1 MLSYLIRRILYA
13 IPMLLLVSFFSFI
26 VINLPPGDYLTTV
39 QQQLQSQAGM
49 SRDQAVAMAERM
61 RARYGLD
68 QPFVL
73 QYANWI
79 GGIVTRGDF
88 GYSFQHNRPV
98 SEVIWVRLGWT
109 LLIAGLCH
117 AVSVIIGV
125 LIGIFSAT
133 HKYSIGDNIAT
144 VFAFLGLSI
153 PNFFFALVLMYLLA
167 FHAGVHVGGLFSP
180 EYVLAPWGWDKF
192 VDLLKHLWVPVV
204 VVGLAGTAQNMRI
217 MRGNLMDVLNR
228 QYVETARAKGLSERK
243 VIYKHAVRNAIQ
255 PVIMYMGMALPFLI
269 QGEIIAS
276 IILNLPT
283 TGPSF
288 YYALVNQDMYL
299 AGSFLMMI
307 AVVLVA
313 GNLLADFALAWL
325 DPRVRYD

>member
-1 MLSYLIRRILYA
+1 MLAYLIRRIMYA
-13 IPMLLLVSFFSFI
+13 IPMLVLVSFFSFV
-26 VINLPPGDYLTTV
+26 VINLPPGDYLTTM
-39 QQQLQSQAGM
+39 QMTLQSQAGM
-49 SRDQAVAMAERM
+49 SREDAIAMAERM
-61 RARYGLD
+61 RSRYGLD
-68 QPFVL
+68 KPFIV
-73 QYANWI
+73 QYYDWVS
-79 GGIVTRGDF
+79 GIVLRGDF

-98 SEVIWVRLGWT
+98 SEVIWTRLGWT
-109 LLIAGLCH
+109 LLIAALCH
-117 AVSVIIGV
+117 AVSVIVGV
-125 LIGIFSAT
+125 TIGIFSAT
-133 HKYSIGDNIAT
+133 HKYSIGDNIFT
-144 VFAFLGLSI
+144 VFAFLGLSV
-153 PNFFFALVLMYLLA
+153 PNFFFALVLMYFLA
-167 FHAGVHVGGLFSP
+167 FHMGVHVGGLFSP
-180 EYVLAPWGWDKF
+180 QYVIAPWSWDRF

-228 QYVETARAKGLSERK
+228 QYVETARAKGLSEHK

-283 TGPSF
+283 TGPAF
-288 YYALVNQDMYL
+288 YMALVNQDMYL

-307 AVVLVA
+307 AVVLVI
-313 GNLLADFALAWL
+313 GNLLADFTLAWL